1 MRHKKGYGMKKD
13 KGTKIAGGPS
23 FEIRPIEPDAP
34 RMPDAESKRIW
45 NKFTQTNPEGA
56 RLKRNAERM
65 RSKYSI

>member
-1 MRHKKGYGMKKD
+1 MRNKKGYKPKKD
-13 KGTKIAGGPS
+13 TRIAGSPS

-45 NKFTQTNPEGA
+45 NKFTQTSPEGA

>member
-1 MRHKKGYGMKKD
+1 MRSKKGYGMKKD

-45 NKFTQTNPEGA
+45 DKFTQTPQGA
-56 RLKRNAERM
+56 SLKRSLRKIGK
-65 RSKYSI
+65 KYEI